1 MIGVMLGDGTC
12 ILKDTCT
19 IHHDNQGTY
28 PITNVPKSDDK
39 CSTHPGSFALW
50 YGIQRTSE
58 QAGGLVQ
65 FQSTERILWGSH
77 QPFVSCAA
85 ASD

>member
-39 CSTHPGSFALW
+39 CSTLPRVF
-50 YGIQRTSE
+50 RP
-58 QAGGLVQ
+58 LVRH
-65 FQSTERILWGSH
+65 SAYI
-77 QPFVSCAA
+77 
-85 ASD
+85 